1 MEVLKIRSYNIINHN
16 RIMHNSESLFPS
28 LIKNMTVLTR
38 FNSFLNTFCICP
50 KEVCNSSFLNSF
62 SEFLFISQFL
72 LNCTKIYETFIFDV
86 YASCQ
91 NSLMIIMK
99 KKYILLIN
107 ISNDSSNF
115 TDIENYFINNKLIL
129 SEINDEKFDLITF
142 TIENVNYENKST
154 CSLIKFI
161 YDKFKNTNI
170 NYTFVLKNITK
181 N

>member
-1 MEVLKIRSYNIINHN
+1 M
-16 RIMHNSESLFPS
+16 
-28 LIKNMTVLTR
+28 
-38 FNSFLNTFCICP
+38 
-50 KEVCNSSFLNSF
+50 
-62 SEFLFISQFL
+62 
-72 LNCTKIYETFIFDV
+72 
-86 YASCQ
+86 
-91 NSLMIIMK
+91 
-99 KKYILLIN
+99 IN
-107 ISNDSSNF
+107 IVKNWKLLRKIITWHLSDDSSNF